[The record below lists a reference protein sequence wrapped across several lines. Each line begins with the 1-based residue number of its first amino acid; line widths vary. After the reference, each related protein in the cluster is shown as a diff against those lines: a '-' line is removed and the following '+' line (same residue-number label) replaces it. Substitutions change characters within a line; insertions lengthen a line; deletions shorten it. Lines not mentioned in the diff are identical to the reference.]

1 MSGGPATRPRSEEPW
16 QNADEEYKSLINR
29 LASGMRTEKPNL
41 PSAETLPPPA
51 PVAPPNTPLQGML
64 MPKGK
69 VAWKEMHDSKEG
81 VSYFMNPATG
91 EKVFLRD
98 ALNDP
103 ELGERAYKLLQ
114 YQEAQRKKGIT
125 GGK

>member
-1 MSGGPATRPRSEEPW
+1 MSGGLALRPRPEE
-16 QNADEEYKSLINR
+16 EEDDGRMALISR
-29 LASGMRTEKPNL
+29 LASGGHYGKPNL
-41 PSAETLPPPA
+41 PSAETLPPEP

-69 VAWKEMHDSKEG
+69 AAWKEMHDSKEG
-81 VSYFMNPATG
+81 VSYFVNPATG
-91 EKVFLRD
+91 EKKFLRD

-125 GGK
+125 GGE